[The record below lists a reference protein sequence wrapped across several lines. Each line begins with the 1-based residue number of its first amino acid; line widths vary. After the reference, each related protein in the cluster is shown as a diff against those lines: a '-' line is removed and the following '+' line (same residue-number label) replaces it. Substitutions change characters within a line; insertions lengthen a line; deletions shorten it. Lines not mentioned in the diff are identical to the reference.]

1 MTIWHQRQFGTA
13 DNLAPQTIW
22 HRTNCPHLA
31 CGAKLSAV
39 PNCPLYT
46 TVPNFPGAKLSTFS
60 LQCQLVRQH
69 GRCQIVQ
76 YAKLSAVPNCP
87 RTPQSVHLLEGGG
100 TLFGQITFK
109 YLKSYTWVFPKASSR
124 NSLGLFSSQIIG
136 HSLFILLN

>member
-1 MTIWHQRQFGTA
+1 MFIVKLYISKVKIAVFKEFANTSHRGLYDNLAPKTIWHQRQFGTA

-60 LQCQLVRQH
+60 LQCQLVHQH

-76 YAKLSAVPNCP
+76 CAKLSAVPNCP

-100 TLFGQITFK
+100 H
-109 YLKSYTWVFPKASSR
+109 YLAKLR
-124 NSLGLFSSQIIG
+124 
-136 HSLFILLN
+136 LNT